1 MQQNTF
7 EFPYLKTKACV
18 AAPVLIAARERG
30 NINTPLSLQIGLL
43 MRKLYKIMIF
53 AKSHAIPILKH
64 ELIILSYFNSV
75 DLQYKL
81 IKTKIKILTD
91 THI

>member
-43 MRKLYKIMIF
+43 MRKLYKIMVF

-64 ELIILSYFNSV
+64 ELIIL
-75 DLQYKL
+75 KL
-81 IKTKIKILTD
+81 SIIKQSKKITSQNIPT
-91 THI
+91 TFCS

>member
-30 NINTPLSLQIGLL
+30 NINTPLSLQVGYLL

-53 AKSHAIPILKH
+53 AKSHALPILVR
-64 ELIILSYFNSV
+64 ELIILKSSFS
-75 DLQYKL
+75 K
-81 IKTKIKILTD
+81 
-91 THI
+91 